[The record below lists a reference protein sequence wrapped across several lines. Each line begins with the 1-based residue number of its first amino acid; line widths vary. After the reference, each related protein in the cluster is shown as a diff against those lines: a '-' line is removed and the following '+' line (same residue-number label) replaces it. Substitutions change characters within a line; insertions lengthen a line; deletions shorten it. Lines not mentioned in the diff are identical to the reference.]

1 LSVQENF
8 MFVSIDMVDVVLDP
22 KCIRLK
28 YMSETINHKKGDP
41 VIECAQIFITINFTF
56 YFIKKV

>member
-1 LSVQENF
+1 

-22 KCIRLK
+22 KCIILK